1 MIKLNLTATNLAQV
15 QIKDYLENNVS
26 ETLADKIN
34 NDVQIVKDN
43 KTLLNKKDLD
53 GFWRFATEKARK
65 NAEKGAN
72 GSYVDDET
80 VFGWAIHYFEEDSIE
95 GKLYNED
102 GTEYKTVIQKPTP
115 KIETK
120 PQPKKPDNKQ
130 ATLFD
135 LFDMS
140 NKDTEKQEEKDAEKK
155 ETLSYKA
162 QLAKISQP
170 DPLEYSLQHL
180 GDEGEIYE
188 SEEPIED
195 DDEWTEEEIDEALE
209 EIDKEFV
216 TMDNQFVNTTT
227 GEVIRKDEQTSLDK
241 ETMNV
246 LYNLLD
252 GKMDIR

>member
-34 NDVQIVKDN
+34 NGVQIVKDN

-53 GFWRFATEKARK
+53 GFWRFATEEARK

-72 GSYVDDET
+72 GAYIDDET

-102 GTEYKTVIQKPTP
+102 GSEYKVQPKPTP
-115 KIETK
+115 KVETK
-120 PQPKKPDNKQ
+120 PQPKKPENKQ

-140 NKDTEKQEEKDAEKK
+140 NENKEKQEEKDAE
-155 ETLSYKA
+155 
-162 QLAKISQP
+162 P

-180 GDEGEIYE
+180 GDEEEIYE

-209 EIDKEFV
+209 EIDKEYV
-216 TMDNQFVNTTT
+216 TMNNQIVNTTT
-227 GEVIRKDEQTSLDK
+227 GEVLSEDKQTSFDK